1 MEGET
6 EPRSDVFER
15 VLDTHGD
22 ALWRLA
28 GAYTDEPRDREDL
41 YQEILVAVWQG
52 LARFRRDSSMRTY
65 VFRIGRNRAI
75 SFQQRSRKH
84 APAESLEPVADGGPS
99 PAENAIAR
107 DEQARLRRAV
117 RALPP
122 PGREVVSIS
131 VTARRLG
138 RSSESGSGKST
149 ATSRHSGKLGTATA
163 MLTGTMCRHHG
174 TPVPTPTR
182 WTGCASASKMPTG

>member
-1 MEGET
+1 MSKEREGET
-6 EPRSDVFER
+6 GTRSDFFER
-15 VLDTHGD
+15 VLEGHGD

-52 LARFRRDSSMRTY
+52 LPRFRGDSSTRTY
-65 VFRIGRNRAI
+65 VFRIARNRAI
-75 SFQQRSRKH
+75 TFQRRFRRH
-84 APAESLEPVADGGPS
+84 PPAETLEPVADAAPS

-122 PGREVVSIS
+122 PGREVVSLALEGLSNKEIAVVLGLS
-131 VTARRLG
+131 SNHVAVRLHRAR
-138 RSSESGSGKST
+138 
-149 ATSRHSGKLGTATA
+149 
-163 MLTGTMCRHHG
+163 
-174 TPVPTPTR
+174 
-182 WTGCASASKMPTG
+182 ASLREALECVETLDD

>member
-1 MEGET
+1 MSEEIEGET
-6 EPRSDVFER
+6 GTRSEFFER
-15 VLDTHGD
+15 VLEWHGD

-52 LARFRRDSSMRTY
+52 LARFRGDSSMRTY

-75 SFQQRSRKH
+75 TFQRRSRRH
-84 APAESLEPVADGGPS
+84 APAVPLEALADGSPS

-122 PGREVVSIS
+122 PGREVVSLALEGLSNEEIAMVLGLSRNNVAVRLHRARTRLREAIES
-131 VTARRLG
+131 V
-138 RSSESGSGKST
+138 E
-149 ATSRHSGKLGTATA
+149 TSDD
-163 MLTGTMCRHHG
+163 
-174 TPVPTPTR
+174 
-182 WTGCASASKMPTG
+182 